1 MLRNFRIQSTRWVKD
16 GPRRT
21 LPSLALSETK
31 RGMGRF
37 VTGPRLA
44 LSAVAEKVKSKVQST
59 RHITDKI
66 IFFIVPPA
74 VIKACLFLP
83 YLALTLCA
91 TDGYAWE
98 EGTTKDF
105 EQRT

>member
-1 MLRNFRIQSTRWVKD
+1 
-16 GPRRT
+16 
-21 LPSLALSETK
+21 
-31 RGMGRF
+31 
-37 VTGPRLA
+37 
-44 LSAVAEKVKSKVQST
+44 
-59 RHITDKI
+59 
-66 IFFIVPPA
+66 

-105 EQRT
+105 EQKT